1 LDPISYTLNPKPFT
15 LNAKPRLESVRH
27 VYESWCDG
35 RIEHEPTE
43 TIWYSELMAEN
54 QRWSPPPGAW
64 YGTMRDVTEQEV
76 RDSFAGGGKCSAP
89 GPSGI
94 TRETW
99 LATPDVISAL
109 LVGVLNDV
117 LKSGN

>member
-1 LDPISYTLNPKPFT
+1 
-15 LNAKPRLESVRH
+15 
-27 VYESWCDG
+27 
-35 RIEHEPTE
+35 
-43 TIWYSELMAEN
+43 
-54 QRWSPPPGAW
+54 
-64 YGTMRDVTEQEV
+64 MRDVTEQEV